1 MGFFKKSRVNESDD
15 LNEVTDEEK
24 EATDEE
30 AAGEADTTEDIGS
43 LLSKHIEST
52 VGNSDDTIEQAETK
66 DKFIEEAIEQV
77 INYFT
82 SESPSVLA
90 SYDRGT
96 IDMKDV
102 DMYVDTY
109 IRKNIK
115 SSKFGKPDEDDV
127 KAIHNG
133 FTKFIWGY
141 DILEPLIEDITIS
154 DINITRYDRINIKRN
169 GVRSLSDLKFRS
181 EKSYKR
187 FVEHVAIKNRRAI
200 SDIDAIQWFTDTR
213 TSDKFTLRF
222 NITTEMVTSSRY
234 HTPYISVR
242 KIPKFKYGFD
252 KLISMGMLTN
262 EQADYLCE
270 RIATGHSGIIGGKG
284 GSGKTILLN
293 ELLEKMPMNMR
304 VDVIQDNDELFCDTH
319 PDFMFHTTVEPQGE
333 AKVRYDLDIL
343 GRNALLE
350 DVDAVVIGEIKG
362 REAAW
367 LGHASYT
374 DHQTWATVHAKGIYD
389 AHLKIAD
396 YAKQETGEKPE
407 EYLRKIESMDT
418 VVYMHNFKVIAIG
431 ECKGLD
437 KDGRL
442 IIEEKRV

>member
-1 MGFFKKSRVNESDD
+1 MGFFNKNRANIEDGI
-15 LNEVTDEEK
+15 EEEK
-24 EATDEE
+24 EITDEIAVDDE
-30 AAGEADTTEDIGS
+30 ENTEDIS
-43 LLSKHIEST
+43 DLLSKNIASKI
-52 VGNSDDTIEQAETK
+52 GNREAALEQADTK
-66 DKFIEEAIEQV
+66 EKFIEEAIEQT

-96 IDMKDV
+96 IEMKDV
-102 DMYVDTY
+102 DKYVDTY

-115 SSKFGKPDEDDV
+115 SNKFGKPNDDDV

-169 GVRSLSDLKFRS
+169 GVRSLHDLKFRS

-242 KIPKFKYGFD
+242 KIPKFKYGFG
-252 KLISMGMLTN
+252 KLIDMGMLTK
-262 EQADYLCE
+262 EQANYLCE

-293 ELLEKMPMNMR
+293 ELLEEFPLNMR

-367 LGHASYT
+367 LGHAAYT

-396 YAKQETGEKPE
+396 YAKQETGETPE

-437 KDGRL
+437 RNNRL
-442 IIEEKRV
+442 VIEEKRV